1 MGSSVID
8 FPKSVNVNV
17 NILNYNLGPLASFV
31 DSARRVTYKSV
42 KLVSGKLMALEVE
55 VSRMERSEPIL
66 VITDGWYLKHV
77 STPTPA

>member
-1 MGSSVID
+1 MV
-8 FPKSVNVNV
+8 
-17 NILNYNLGPLASFV
+17 SFV
-31 DSARRVTYKSV
+31 DSAQRVTYKSV

-66 VITDGWYLKHV
+66 VITDGWYLKHL

>member
-8 FPKSVNVNV
+8 FPKSMNVNV
-17 NILNYNLGPLASFV
+17 KIQNCNLGPLVSFV
-31 DSARRVTYKSV
+31 DSAQRVTYKSV
-42 KLVSGKLMALEVE
+42 KLVSGKQLALEVE

-66 VITDGWYLKHV
+66 VITDGWYLKHL